1 MIVVGLAVL
10 AAVCI
15 VCAALL
21 TAAESAFFFL
31 PRQEAEQMLARKARP
46 RLRAILADPA
56 PHTHAVRFWRIWFE
70 MASAVALG
78 ILYHDV
84 LDHLF
89 FAGLLATASMAA
101 IGFVLVGISPRR
113 LGQAHA
119 ATVVALAA
127 PFVRFLRLVL
137 GPIPSWLVRLG
148 SRLSPGDAADE
159 EAFFTEEQFREFVDR
174 ANEADVLEDVE
185 ADLIHSVFEL
195 GDTRVRA
202 VMVPRTDMVT
212 VDAGTGLRDAMSL
225 FLRSGYSRI
234 PVIEDSADRIVGV
247 VYLKDLAAALH
258 LSERDDR
265 PVEALARDVRY
276 VPDSKGVAELL
287 QELQRESTHVAIVID
302 EYGGTAGLV
311 TLEDLIEEIVG
322 EIDDE
327 YDADRLEPDEVEP
340 GIYRVDARMPID
352 DLGELFGLDLEDDEV
367 ETVGGLLAKS
377 LGRVPIVG
385 SEVSVHGL
393 NLHAEDLEGRRNRI
407 RHVLAWVAAD
417 EATDPGD
424 ERSHDGSRGRRTAD
438 DISEETA

>member
-1 MIVVGLAVL
+1 MIIAGLAAL
-10 AAVCI
+10 AVVSI

-31 PRQEAEQMLARKARP
+31 PRQEAEQMLAGRRRP

-56 PHTHAVRFWRIWFE
+56 AHTHAVRFWRIWFE

-78 ILYHDV
+78 ILYHDL

-113 LGQAHA
+113 LGRVHA
-119 ATVVALAA
+119 SKVVLLAS
-127 PFVRFLRLVL
+127 PMVRFLRLVL
-137 GPIPSWLVRLG
+137 GPIPTWLVGLG
-148 SRLSPGDAADE
+148 SKLSPGDAVDE
-159 EAFFTEEQFREFVDR
+159 EAFFTEEQFRDFVDR

-212 VDAGTGLRDAMSL
+212 LDAGTRLPSAMSV

-234 PVIEDSADRIVGV
+234 PVIEGSADQIVGV

-258 LSERDDR
+258 ADPADPR
-265 PVEALARDVRY
+265 PVDELSRDVRY
-276 VPDSKGVAELL
+276 VPESKGVAELL

-327 YDADRLEPDEVEP
+327 YDADRHESEEIEP
-340 GIYRVDARMPID
+340 GVYRVDSRMSID
-352 DLGELFGLDLEDDEV
+352 DFGEIFGRQLDDEEV
-367 ETVGGLLAKS
+367 DTVGGLLAKT

-385 SEVSVHGL
+385 SEVTIDGL
-393 NLHAEDLEGRRNRI
+393 RLHAEDLEGRRNRI
-407 RHVLAWVAAD
+407 RNVLAWEPASEQD
-417 EATDPGD
+417 ST
-424 ERSHDGSRGRRTAD
+424 ERHDGSTGRRTAD
-438 DISEETA
+438 DIAEETE